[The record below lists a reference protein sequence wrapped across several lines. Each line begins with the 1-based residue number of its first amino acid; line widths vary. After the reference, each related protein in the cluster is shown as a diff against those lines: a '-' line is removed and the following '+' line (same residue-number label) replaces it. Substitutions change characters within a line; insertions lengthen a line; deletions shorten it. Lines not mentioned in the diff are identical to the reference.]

1 MPATRRI
8 AKSFDWVLCK
18 AAAVTFDT
26 IQFFNKRNPNPSFT
40 PKWSDKPLL
49 KSWEKSKPTLGWPRT
64 TDSLCPGCVHD
75 AREAIFS
82 GSKDFTDL
90 VHEKVGEVKAQII
103 ERDGQVW
110 MVKEC
115 PIHGRCEDLMA
126 IDSKFLSWIEKNFP
140 GRDIPAH
147 NDEKLHRHGSS
158 TVRYGRG
165 SVLTVD
171 LTNRCNMMC
180 DPCFMDANQVGYV
193 HELSWEE
200 IQEILDNALMI
211 KPRRQMSVQFSG
223 GEPTMHPYFLDAVRY
238 ARKVGYNSVQAAT
251 NGIEFAKSKDFSK
264 KAFEAGLR
272 YAYLQFDGIGND
284 ANSHRQVGNL
294 FDVKLRAIENMHE
307 AGIEI
312 VLVTTIVNNVNND
325 QVGPI
330 VKFAM
335 ENPKKIAFVSFQP
348 VSFTGRDEE
357 ITPERRMRQRYTLSH
372 LAQDVSNQ
380 VGKIE
385 PTRDWFPI
393 SLVSVFAG
401 FSDLAHG
408 PDSQWGSLSCG
419 CHPNCGVGTAIMIN
433 KETKEWAPVPRFL
446 DTPQLVSDVTAVTD
460 AARGK
465 GFSNFMMAMALLKNY
480 KPFQAP
486 PSLALYDL
494 FKKFDKTWALTKGAD
509 TKYGRTSPERTYEDA
524 MKRRQSDPWNFLF
537 IAGMWFQDLFNYD
550 FRRTEMCIIPYATQ
564 QGEISFCAYNTGIG
578 WRKIIENMYKNA
590 TVAQWYKTHGKH
602 EIYAKGKKVDLNS
615 YEHSLRIDGEDAA
628 RIRHLEHDIPQTAAE
643 EDRIRRRQ
651 AMEEAAKVRKIY
663 EELVLKKA
671 PETVVQIG
679 SIAGIKAA
687 TPGVQVGLTSIQP
700 ANGNGH
706 SNGNGNG
713 HTNGNG
719 NGAKSA
725 AEAEKPEAAVAGD

>member
-1 MPATRRI
+1 MSSSKNVTR
-8 AKSFDWVLCK
+8 AFDWVVCK
-18 AAAVTFDT
+18 TASATFNS
-26 IQFFNKRNPNPSFT
+26 IQYFNKFNPNPSFT

-49 KSWEKSKPTLGWPRT
+49 KSYEKSKPTLGWPRT
-64 TDSLCPGCVHD
+64 TDSLCPGCVAE
-75 AREAIFS
+75 ARDAIFS
-82 GSKDFTDL
+82 GKKDWTDL
-90 VHEKVGEVKAQII
+90 VHEKVGEIKAQIV
-103 ERDGQVW
+103 ERDGQIW

-115 PIHGRCEDLMA
+115 QIHGKYEDLMA
-126 IDSKFLSWIEKNFP
+126 VDAKFLAWIEKNFP

-147 NDEKLHRHGSS
+147 NDETLHRHGSS

-264 KAFEAGLR
+264 KAFEAGMR

-312 VLVTTIVNNVNND
+312 VLVTTIINNVNND

-372 LAQDVSNQ
+372 LAKDVSSQ

-393 SLVSVFAG
+393 SLVSAFAG
-401 FSDLAHG
+401 FSDLVHG

-419 CHPNCGVGTAIMIN
+419 CHPNCGVGTAVMIN

-446 DTPQLVSDVTAVTD
+446 NTPQLVQDVNSITD

-465 GFSNFMMAMALLKNY
+465 KFSNFMMAMALLKNY
-480 KPFQAP
+480 KPFGAP
-486 PSLALYDL
+486 KGLTLFQL
-494 FKKFDKTWALTKGAD
+494 FKKFDKTWALTKDAD
-509 TKYGRTSPERTYEDA
+509 KKYGKTSPDRTYEDA
-524 MKRRQSDPWNFLF
+524 MKRRATDPWNFLF

-615 YEHSLRIDGEDAA
+615 YEHSLRIDADDAS
-628 RIRHLEHDIPQTAAE
+628 RTRHLEHDIPQTAAE

-651 AMEEAAKVRKIY
+651 ANEEAAKVRKIY
-663 EELVLKKA
+663 EELVLKKQ
-671 PETVVQIG
+671 PENVVQIG
-679 SIAGIKAA
+679 SVAAIKAA
-687 TPGVQVGLTSIQP
+687 TPEVQVGLKTIQP
-700 ANGNGH
+700 AGNGNGH

-713 HTNGNG
+713 NGV
-719 NGAKSA
+719 AKKED
-725 AEAEKPEAAVAGD
+725 AEVAHAAGD